1 MCARHL
7 TFKDL
12 LPLVS
17 KIMLAPYS
25 EHLGYFFI
33 IMESEIWK
41 DVVGY
46 EGLYQVSNLGRVK
59 GLDRKASI
67 GNNNFRSVKGG
78 LLKIRKGEKTNYP
91 FVALTKNHKA
101 SLIRVH
107 RIVAEAFIPNPNNYP
122 QVNHKDGD
130 KTNNCVCNLEW
141 VTCSQNT
148 KHAYDNRLNKKARPV
163 ECLKDGVVIKTYK
176 SALEAERLDGFQSQN
191 IAHCCNHKYG
201 HKKHKGYEW
210 RYAEK

>member
-1 MCARHL
+1 MPR
-7 TFKDL
+7 T
-12 LPLVS
+12 
-17 KIMLAPYS
+17 
-25 EHLGYFFI
+25 LGVLFI

-46 EGLYQVSNLGRVK
+46 EGLYQVSNLGRIKSLDRRARIHNGAYRQVK
-59 GLDRKASI
+59 GHI
-67 GNNNFRSVKGG
+67 VP
-78 LLKIRKGEKTNYP
+78 IRKGEKTNYP
-91 FVALTKNHKA
+91 FVGLTKNHNA

-130 KTNNCVCNLEW
+130 KTNNCVSNLEW
-141 VTCSQNT
+141 VTCSQNI
-148 KHAYDNRLNKKARPV
+148 KHAYDNRLNKRARPV

-176 SALEAERLDGFQSQN
+176 SALEAEKVDGFCSRN
-191 IAHCCNHKYG
+191 IAHCCNHRYR
-201 HKKHKGYEW
+201 HKRHKGFEW